1 MTGEWSA
8 AEEDYLAALDQVAAT
23 MPPPVVAA
31 GYSFGAATA
40 LRVGL
45 RDARVSELILVAP
58 PVGMVEKL
66 SLEDFRGP
74 IHVIAGG
81 RDELAPLDELS
92 SLLEGLPNAN
102 LDVIPEGGS
111 LLRRERAG
119 RAGGAGA
126 QRRSP
131 SAAAS
136 GHQRAC
142 RRRTRS
148 ATRPRDRGHVACS
161 LRRAPTE
168 VSHGLSRFCFCPM
181 RRRRRLRTVR
191 SSRIATTRRSRS
203 TRAATGRSVSIADSS
218 SRRSPTRAGCGAAAT
233 GCR

>member
-1 MTGEWSA
+1 MTWKEQMVPVHVNAGGLALEGVWQKGAGRGAVIAPPHPQYGGSMENPVVSEIAYGLYKAGVASLRFNWRGVGASQGRVTGEWSA

-23 MPPPVVAA
+23 LPPPVVAA

-40 LRVGL
+40 LRIGL

-102 LDVIPEGGS
+102 LDVIPK
-111 LLRRERAG
+111 ADHFF
-119 RAGGAGA
+119 GANGLA
-126 QRRSP
+126 EL
-131 SAAAS
+131 AELV
-136 GHQRAC
+136 
-142 RRRTRS
+142 RS
-148 ATRPRDRGHVACS
+148 A
-161 LRRAPTE
+161 
-168 VSHGLSRFCFCPM
+168 VS
-181 RRRRRLRTVR
+181 
-191 SSRIATTRRSRS
+191 
-203 TRAATGRSVSIADSS
+203 
-218 SRRSPTRAGCGAAAT
+218 
-233 GCR
+233 